1 MLIIA
6 RKPGEKITIGDDTVI
21 TLLEVKENH
30 VRLGIEAPRHI
41 TVHRQ
46 EVYDRIKK
54 ANQASAKIDLSA
66 MMEAAAVLALDRKK
80 KEQP

>member
-21 TLLEVKENH
+21 TLLEVKDNQ

-46 EVYDRIKK
+46 EVYDRIKR
-54 ANQASAKIDLSA
+54 ANQAAAKIDLSA
-66 MMEAAAVLALDRKK
+66 MVEAATVLTMGRKD
-80 KEQP
+80 KE

>member
-6 RKPGEKITIGDDTVI
+6 RKQGEKITIGDDTVI
-21 TLLEVKENH
+21 TLLEIKDNQ
-30 VRLGIEAPRHI
+30 VRVGIEAPRHI

-54 ANQASAKIDLSA
+54 ANQASAKIDLSV
-66 MMEAAAVLALDRKK
+66 MLEAAAALTLDQKD
-80 KEQP
+80 KEQL

>member
-6 RKPGEKITIGDDTVI
+6 RKQGEKITIGDDTVI
-21 TLLEVKENH
+21 TLLEIKDNQ
-30 VRLGIEAPRHI
+30 VRVGIEAPRHI

-54 ANQASAKIDLSA
+54 ANQASAKIDLSV
-66 MMEAAAVLALDRKK
+66 MLEAAAALTLGQKD
-80 KEQP
+80 KEQL

>member
-21 TLLEVKENH
+21 TLLEIKENQ

-80 KEQP
+80 

>member
-21 TLLEVKENH
+21 TLLEVKENQ

-54 ANQASAKIDLSA
+54 ANQASATIDLSA
-66 MMEAAAVLALDRKK
+66 MMEAAAVLALDGKK

>member
-21 TLLEVKENH
+21 TLLEIKDNQ

-41 TVHRQ
+41 TIHRQ

-54 ANQASAKIDLSA
+54 ANQASAGIDLSA
-66 MMEAAAVLALDRKK
+66 MMAASAVLKRGRKD
-80 KEQP
+80 KEQS

>member
-6 RKPGEKITIGDDTVI
+6 RKQGEKITIGNDTVI
-21 TLLEVKENH
+21 TLLEIKDNQ
-30 VRLGIEAPRHI
+30 VRVGIEAPRHI

-54 ANQASAKIDLSA
+54 ANQASAQIDLSV
-66 MMEAAAVLALDRKK
+66 MLEAAAALTLNQKD
-80 KEQP
+80 KEQL

>member
-21 TLLEVKENH
+21 TLLEIKDNQ
-30 VRLGIEAPRHI
+30 VRVGIEAPRHI

-66 MMEAAAVLALDRKK
+66 MMEAADVLTLDQKD

>member
-21 TLLEVKENH
+21 TLLEVKDNQ

-54 ANQASAKIDLSA
+54 ANQASAGIDLSA
-66 MMEAAAVLALDRKK
+66 MMEASTVLKRDPKD

>member
-1 MLIIA
+1 MLIIT
-6 RKPGEKITIGDDTVI
+6 RKPGQKITIGDETVV
-21 TLLEVKENH
+21 TLVEIKDNQ

-41 TVHRQ
+41 SVHRQ

-54 ANQASAKIDLSA
+54 ENLASAEINAADMGEATSILSISRN
-66 MMEAAAVLALDRKK
+66 D

>member
-6 RKPGEKITIGDDTVI
+6 RRPGEKITIGDDTVI
-21 TLLEVKENH
+21 TLLEVKDNQ
-30 VRLGIEAPRHI
+30 VRVGIEAPRHI

-54 ANQASAKIDLSA
+54 SNQASAKIDLSA
-66 MMEAAAVLALDRKK
+66 VMEAADVLTFDQKD

>member
-21 TLLEVKENH
+21 TLLEVKDNQ

-41 TVHRQ
+41 TIHRQ
-46 EVYDRIKK
+46 EVYDRIKT
-54 ANQASAKIDLSA
+54 ANQASAGIELSA
-66 MMEAAAVLALDRKK
+66 MMEASAVLKLDPKD

>member
-21 TLLEVKENH
+21 TLLEVRGNQ

-41 TVHRQ
+41 SVHRQ
-46 EVYDRIKK
+46 EVYERIKK
-54 ANQASAKIDLSA
+54 ANQASSEIDPAA
-66 MMEAAAVLALDRKK
+66 MMAAAAVLKFDRKE
-80 KEQP
+80 KEQS

>member
-6 RKPGEKITIGDDTVI
+6 RKQGEKITIGDDTVI
-21 TLLEVKENH
+21 TLLEIKDNQ
-30 VRLGIEAPRHI
+30 VRVGIEAPRHI

-54 ANQASAKIDLSA
+54 ANQASAKIDLSV
-66 MMEAAAVLALDRKK
+66 MLEAAAVLTVDQKD
-80 KEQP
+80 KEQL

>member
-6 RKPGEKITIGDDTVI
+6 RKQGEKITIGDDTVI
-21 TLLEVKENH
+21 TLLEIKDNQ
-30 VRLGIEAPRHI
+30 VRVGIEAPRHI

-54 ANQASAKIDLSA
+54 ANQASAQIDLSV
-66 MMEAAAVLALDRKK
+66 MLEAAAALTLNQKD
-80 KEQP
+80 KEQL

>member
-6 RKPGEKITIGDDTVI
+6 RKQGEKITIGNDTVI
-21 TLLEVKENH
+21 TLLEIKDNQ
-30 VRLGIEAPRHI
+30 VRIGIEAPRHI

-54 ANQASAKIDLSA
+54 ANQASAKIDMSA
-66 MMEAAAVLALDRKK
+66 MMEASVVLTLDRKN

>member
-21 TLLEVKENH
+21 TLLEVKDNQ
-30 VRLGIEAPRHI
+30 VRVGIEAPRHI

-66 MMEAAAVLALDRKK
+66 MMEAADVLTLDQKD

>member
-6 RKPGEKITIGDDTVI
+6 RKAGEKITIGDDTVI
-21 TLLEVKENH
+21 TLLEIKENQ
-30 VRLGIEAPRHI
+30 VRIGIEAPRHI

-46 EVYDRIKK
+46 EVYERIKK
-54 ANQASAKIDLSA
+54 ANRASARIDLSV
-66 MMEAAAVLALDRKK
+66 MMEAAAVLALDRKD